1 MKIIC
6 LAKNY
11 VAHVKEF
18 DSVQPTEPVFFMK
31 HENCILQDN
40 KPFYYPD
47 FSENIHHEIEIV
59 LKISM
64 DGKNIE
70 RSFAHRYFDQIGLGI
85 DFTARDL
92 QKKAKDSGN
101 PWEISKAF
109 DHSAPLGEFVPASA
123 FDDVNKL
130 RFHLDVNGV
139 TVQEGN
145 TELMIFPFEEQIAYI
160 SRYVTLETGD
170 LLFTG
175 TPAGVGPVKPGDRL
189 EGWLEEHKLLDF
201 QVK

>member
-6 LAKNY
+6 IAKNY

-18 DSVQPTEPVFFMK
+18 DSVVPTEPVFFMK
-31 HENCILQDN
+31 HENCIVRNN
-40 KPFYYPD
+40 KPFYLPD
-47 FSENIHHEIEIV
+47 FSNNVHHEIELV
-59 LKISM
+59 LKISKV
-64 DGKNIE
+64 GKNIE
-70 RSFAHRYFDQIGLGI
+70 KKFAHRYFDAIGLGI

-109 DHSAPLGEFVPASA
+109 DQSAPLSEFLPVSA
-123 FDDVNKL
+123 FGDVNKL
-130 RFHLDVNGV
+130 RFHLDVNGS

-145 TELMIFPFEEQIAYI
+145 TESMIFPVDVLISYI
-160 SRYVTLETGD
+160 SRYITLKTGD

-175 TPAGVGPVKPGDRL
+175 TPEGVGPVKIGDRL
-189 EGWLEEHKLLDF
+189 EGYLEDRKLLDF
-201 QVK
+201 RIK

>member
-6 LAKNY
+6 MAKNY

-18 DSVQPTEPVFFMK
+18 DSIVPTEPIFFMK
-31 HENCILQDN
+31 HENCIVRNN
-40 KPFYYPD
+40 KPFYLPD
-47 FSENIHHEIEIV
+47 FSDNIHHEIEIV
-59 LKISM
+59 VKISKV
-64 DGKNIE
+64 GKNIDKKY
-70 RSFAHRYFDQIGLGI
+70 AHRYFEEIGLGI

-109 DHSAPLGEFVPASA
+109 DHSAPLSKFVRVSD
-123 FDDVNKL
+123 FEDVNKL
-130 RFHLDVNGV
+130 HFRLDVNG
-139 TVQEGN
+139 TRVQDGN
-145 TELMIFPFEEQIAYI
+145 TKLMIFPLDVQISYI
-160 SRYVTLETGD
+160 SRYITLKTGD

-175 TPAGVGPVKPGDRL
+175 TPEGVGQVKVGDRL
-189 EGWLEEHKLLDF
+189 EAWLEDRKLLDF

>member
-18 DSVQPTEPVFFMK
+18 DSVLPTEPVFFMK
-31 HENCILQDN
+31 HENCILRNNQ
-40 KPFYYPD
+40 PFYHPD
-47 FSENIHHEIEIV
+47 FSQNIHHEIEIV
-59 LKISM
+59 LKISKT
-64 DGKNIE
+64 GKTID
-70 RSFAHRYFDQIGLGI
+70 RSFANRYFDEIGLGI

-101 PWEISKAF
+101 PWEFSKAF
-109 DHSAPLGEFVPASA
+109 DHSAPLGEFIPVSD
-123 FDDVNKL
+123 FRDVSKL

-145 TELMIFPFEEQIAYI
+145 TELMIFPYDEQIAYI
-160 SRYVTLETGD
+160 SRYVTLQTGD

-189 EGWLEEHKLLDF
+189 EGWLEDRKLLDF
-201 QVK
+201 RVK

>member
-11 VAHVKEF
+11 VAHVREF
-18 DSVQPTEPVFFMK
+18 DSSLPTEPVFFMK
-31 HENCILQDN
+31 HENCIIRDN
-40 KPFYYPD
+40 EPFYYPD

-59 LKISM
+59 LKIGKT
-64 DGKNIE
+64 GKNIK
-70 RSFAHRYFDQIGLGI
+70 RISAHRHFDEIGLGI

-92 QKKAKDSGN
+92 QKKAKDSGH

-109 DHSAPLGEFVPASA
+109 DHSAPLGDFIPVSA
-123 FDDVNKL
+123 FEDVNKL
-130 RFHLDVNGV
+130 RFHLDVNGG

-145 TELMIFPFEEQIAYI
+145 TELMIFPFDEQIAYI
-160 SRYVTLETGD
+160 SRFVTLEKGD

-175 TPAGVGPVKPGDRL
+175 TPAGVGPVRPGDRL
-189 EGWLEEHKLLDF
+189 EGWLEGRKLLDF
-201 QVK
+201 QVR

>member
-6 LAKNY
+6 MAKNY

-18 DSVQPTEPVFFMK
+18 NSILPAEPVFFMK
-31 HENCILQDN
+31 HENCIVRNN
-40 KPFYYPD
+40 KPFYHPE
-47 FSENIHHEIEIV
+47 FSVDIHHEIEVV
-59 LKISM
+59 LKISKV
-64 DGKNIE
+64 GRNIE
-70 RSFAHRYFDQIGLGI
+70 RKYAHRYFDRIGLGI

-92 QKKAKDSGN
+92 QKKAKNSGH

-109 DHSAPLGEFVPASA
+109 DHSAPLSEFLPVSDFANINDLN
-123 FDDVNKL
+123 F
-130 RFHLDVNGV
+130 RLDINGS

-145 TELMIFPFEEQIAYI
+145 TGQMIFPVDVQISYI
-160 SRYVTLETGD
+160 SRYITLKTGD

-175 TPAGVGPVKPGDRL
+175 TPEGVGPVRPGDRL
-189 EGWLEEHKLLDF
+189 EAWLEDRKLLDF